1 MQNLGTLGGNWS
13 AALGV
18 SADGA
23 VVVGWAENAAGQQRA
38 FRWTASGGMEDL
50 NTTYANLLT
59 DGSELYRANAISPDG
74 RYIVGSGYNAAT
86 GRGEAYLLDVV
97 GYSNVDEQSGTPGLE
112 LHLLPQPAHENVVI
126 KLSRADGVRGI
137 TLAVYDA
144 LGRAVAE
151 PLCNAVLSPGVQQ
164 VELDVHTWAAG
175 Q

>member
-1 MQNLGTLGGNWS
+1 MGCTLWDMAGTLPQ
-13 AALGV
+13 GV
-18 SADGA
+18 LKPS
-23 VVVGWAENAAGQQRA
+23 
-38 FRWTASGGMEDL
+38 FWTLEGPGVEEVSGV
-50 NTTYANLLT
+50 A
-59 DGSELYRANAISPDG
+59 RV
-74 RYIVGSGYNAAT
+74 R
-86 GRGEAYLLDVV
+86 
-97 GYSNVDEQSGTPGLE
+97 